1 MKLHI
6 ECLQEKIEGVNK
18 EREILKRE
26 IDKNKGEALVESD
39 KLGKVIKGLEEEL
52 KMKGDKVKLQE

>member
-1 MKLHI
+1 M
-6 ECLQEKIEGVNK
+6 NK

-39 KLGKVIKGLEEEL
+39 KMGKVIKGLEEEL
-52 KMKGDKVKLQE
+52 KMKGDKVKFQE